1 MAKTTDNPKVG
12 RPRGFDTTAALH
24 TEMVFS
30 KVLHGYDVESQGRT
44 LEAVAALV
52 PEGRIRPISTTQ
64 LTGLTPETM
73 RAAHDLLESGRTI
86 GKVVIATD

>member
-1 MAKTTDNPKVG
+1 MSPSLDANALLLKS
-12 RPRGFDTTAALH
+12 ASLH

-52 PEGRIRPISTTQ
+52 AEGRIRPIATTQ
-64 LTGLTPETM
+64 LAGLTPETM
-73 RAAHDLLESGRTI
+73 RAAHDLLESGRNI

>member
-1 MAKTTDNPKVG
+1 MSPSLNANALMLKS
-12 RPRGFDTTAALH
+12 ASLH

-30 KVLHGYDVESQGRT
+30 KVLYGYDVESQGRT

-52 PEGRIRPISTTQ
+52 AEGRIRPIATTR